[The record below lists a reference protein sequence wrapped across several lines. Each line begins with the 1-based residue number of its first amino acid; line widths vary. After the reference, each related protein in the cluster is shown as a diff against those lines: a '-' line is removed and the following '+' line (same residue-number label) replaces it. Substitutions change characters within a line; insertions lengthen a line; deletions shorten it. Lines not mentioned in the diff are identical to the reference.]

1 MSNLI
6 IILVVL
12 FGALF
17 LILPL
22 VEKTAKPVTPEQ
34 TQKFQKVFLALLAL
48 SAVAAS
54 VKFCAGP

>member
-1 MSNLI
+1 MTNLLI
-6 IILVVL
+6 VLGVV

-17 LILPL
+17 IILPL

-34 TQKFQKVFLALLAL
+34 MQKYQKVLLALLAI

-54 VKFCAGP
+54 VKFCAA